1 MRRHLI
7 LLPLLA
13 VWGGLAPLRAQTPDS
28 TRTFSSTHVD
38 STRLYFTQVVYLPP
52 RVDTLIDTL
61 WCSAVGCS
69 ATLPEPDPPPAPGVP
84 LGVPFGPVALWD
96 GVQPIATAVGFTASQ
111 NYTSPDNVIP
121 LIANARAAGHRLILA
136 LTGGPAP
143 QYSTNGKF
151 DLAKWKRRMDQ
162 YNTAAIRNA
171 IAAGVA
177 DGTVLG
183 NSLMD
188 EPEHKKW
195 GGVTTK
201 PVIDSMAAYA
211 KRYFPTLPVGPS
223 HGPNGYYQWRPTERY
238 RVVDYVRN
246 QYNWW
251 VTKGDAAAWRDKV
264 LAQAK
269 LDGVAVAFSMNIL
282 DGGQTAARDGTW
294 SCPAG
299 TSAGRGTYEPA
310 CRMTATQI
318 REWGEALGPAGCAM
332 FMWRYDSVA
341 MGRADNQQ
349 AMREV
354 AARLARAPR
363 WACVRTDSQA
373 ALSPRR

>member
-1 MRRHLI
+1 MRGPLVV
-7 LLPLLA
+7 LPLLVA
-13 VWGGLAPLRAQTPDS
+13 WGGPAPLRAQTPDS

-38 STRLYFTQVVYLPP
+38 STRLYFTQVVFQPP

-61 WCSAVGCS
+61 WCTAVGCS
-69 ATLPEPDPPPAPGVP
+69 VTPPEPDPPPPEVA
-84 LGVPFGPVALWD
+84 LGVPFGPVSLWN

-111 NYTSPDNVIP
+111 NFTSPDNVVP
-121 LIANARAAGHRLILA
+121 LIASARALGHRLVLA
-136 LTGGPAP
+136 LTGGSAS

-162 YNTAAIRNA
+162 YNTAAIRDA

-177 DGTVLG
+177 DGTVLA

-195 GGVTTK
+195 GGVMTK
-201 PVIDSMAAYA
+201 SVLDSMAAYA
-211 KRYFPTLPVGPS
+211 RRYFPTLPMGPS
-223 HGPNGYYQWRPTERY
+223 HGPNGYYQWRPAERY
-238 RVVDYVRN
+238 RIVDYVRN

-251 VTKGDAAAWRDKV
+251 VTKGDAAAWRDRV

-269 LDGVAVAFSMNIL
+269 LDRVTVAFSLNIL

-310 CRMTATQI
+310 CRMTAAQI
-318 REWGEALGPAGCAM
+318 RDWGEALGPAGCALL
-332 FMWRYDSVA
+332 MWRYDSVA

-349 AMREV
+349 AMRDV
-354 AARLARAPR
+354 AATLAEAPR
-363 WACVRTDSQA
+363 RACVRTDSPA
-373 ALSPRR
+373 ALNAGR